1 MKNFL
6 DLSLAIRSNSYIW
19 TKFVAFSMKIMFRK
33 LFVILEKFTQTIY
46 QSDLICSDWV
56 YQTLFNPLVVGQCI
70 KSNKCSNSLPL
81 WKLRPTDKRT
91 NRPKDRPTG
100 RLEGSHMVFKHKVIR
115 KTNVWIYKGD
125 KKKFNFYF
133 IPPTKEAIN

>member
-1 MKNFL
+1 MFFLSFFFFRYLNSSKNSAGILKVIVMKNFL

-56 YQTLFNPLVVGQCI
+56 YQTLFNPLVAGQCI

-81 WKLRPTDKRT
+81 WKLWPTDKRT

-100 RLEGSHMVFKHKVIR
+100 RLEDSYGI
-115 KTNVWIYKGD
+115 
-125 KKKFNFYF
+125 
-133 IPPTKEAIN
+133 